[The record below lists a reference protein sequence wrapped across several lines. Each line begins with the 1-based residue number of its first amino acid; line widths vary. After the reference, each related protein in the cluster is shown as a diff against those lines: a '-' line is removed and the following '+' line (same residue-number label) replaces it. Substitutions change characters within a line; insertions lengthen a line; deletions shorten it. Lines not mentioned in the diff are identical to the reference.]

1 MKKMILKPA
10 LLALA
15 IAISACSSVPTTTSN
30 LEQARSDYMA
40 AQNNSMVA
48 QYAPLE
54 FKAATDAL
62 NAANV
67 AAANKES
74 LDKIDQLAYLAKQKV
89 ATAQEVARAKAAEAD
104 IAKSGQQRDQMR
116 LQARTA
122 EADAAKRS
130 AERAQAD
137 AEAATAAAM
146 AAQNQAA
153 NAEAG
158 KRDAEN
164 AAAVLAAQ
172 LAELHAKQTERG
184 MVVTLGDVL
193 FNVDQAMLTAQGMA
207 TVQKLGQILTD
218 NPDRAVLVEGFTDST
233 GSTAHNLE
241 LSQRRAES
249 VRNALMQM
257 GIASNRVQT
266 RGYGEAYPVAG
277 NGTAGD
283 RQLNRRV
290 EIVLGEA
297 GAPVQARR

>member
-1 MKKMILKPA
+1 MKKMIFKPA

-15 IAISACSSVPTTTSN
+15 IAVSACSSVPTTTST
-30 LEQARSDYMA
+30 LEQARSDFAA
-40 AQNNSMVA
+40 AQNNPAVG
-48 QYAPLE
+48 QYAAMEL
-54 FKAATDAL
+54 KAATDAL
-62 NAANV
+62 NAANT
-67 AAANKES
+67 AAAEKES
-74 LDKIDQLAYLAKQKV
+74 PEKIDQLAYIAKQKI
-89 ATAQEVARAKAAEAD
+89 ATAQEVARAKQAEAD
-104 IAKSGQQRDQMR
+104 IAKAGQQRDQIR

-122 EADAAKRS
+122 EAEAAKRA
-130 AERAQAD
+130 AEQAQA
-137 AEAATAAAM
+137 EAQ

-153 NAEAG
+153 NAEAD
-158 KRDAEN
+158 KRNAEN

-193 FNVDQAMLTAQGMA
+193 FNVDQAVLTAQGMS
-207 TVQKLGQILTD
+207 TVQKLGQILAD
-218 NPDRAVLVEGFTDST
+218 NPDRNVLIEGFTDST

>member
-1 MKKMILKPA
+1 MIFKPA

-15 IAISACSSVPTTTSN
+15 IAVSACSSVPTTTST
-30 LEQARSDYMA
+30 LEQARSDFAA
-40 AQNNSMVA
+40 AQNNPAVT
-48 QYAPLE
+48 QYAANEL
-54 FKAATDAL
+54 KAATDAL
-62 NAANV
+62 NAANT
-67 AAANKES
+67 AAAEKES
-74 LDKIDQLAYLAKQKV
+74 LEKIDQLAYIAKQKV
-89 ATAQEVARAKAAEAD
+89 ATAQEVARAKQAEAD
-104 IAKSGQQRDQMR
+104 IAKAGQQRDQIR

-122 EADAAKRS
+122 EAEAAKRA
-130 AERAQAD
+130 AEQAQA
-137 AEAATAAAM
+137 EAQ

-153 NAEAG
+153 NAEAD
-158 KRDAEN
+158 KRNAEN
-164 AAAVLAAQ
+164 AAAILAAQ

-193 FNVDQAMLTAQGMA
+193 FNVDQAVLTSQGMS

-218 NPDRAVLVEGFTDST
+218 NPDRNVLIEGFTDST

-266 RGYGEAYPVAG
+266 RGYGEAYPVAS
-277 NGTAGD
+277 NATAGD

>member
-1 MKKMILKPA
+1 MNKKIFQPA

-15 IAISACSSVPTTTSN
+15 IAVSACSSVPTTTSN

-40 AQNNSMVA
+40 AQNNPSVA
-48 QYAPLE
+48 QYAPME

-74 LDKIDQLAYLAKQKV
+74 LDKIDQLAYIAKQKV
-89 ATAQEVARAKAAEAD
+89 ATAQEVARAKQAEAD
-104 IAKSGQQRDQMR
+104 IAKAGQQRDQIR

-122 EADAAKRS
+122 EAEAAKRS
-130 AERAQAD
+130 AEQAQAD
-137 AEAATAAAM
+137 AQ
-146 AAQNQAA
+146 AAQAQAQQA
-153 NAEAG
+153 QAQAQQAEAG
-158 KRDAEN
+158 KRTAET

-193 FNVDQAMLTAQGMA
+193 FNVDQAVLTSQGMA
-207 TVQKLGQILTD
+207 TVQKLGQILAD
-218 NPDRAVLVEGFTDST
+218 NPDRSVLVEGFTDST

-257 GIASNRVQT
+257 GIASSRIQT
-266 RGYGEAYPVAG
+266 RGYGEAYPVAS
-277 NGTAGD
+277 NATAGD

-290 EIVLGEA
+290 EIVLSEPGV
-297 GAPVQARR
+297 PVQARR

>member
-1 MKKMILKPA
+1 MKKMIFKPA

-15 IAISACSSVPTTTSN
+15 IAVSACSSVPTTTST
-30 LEQARSDYMA
+30 LEQARSDFAA
-40 AQNNSMVA
+40 AQNNPAVG
-48 QYAPLE
+48 QYAAVEL
-54 FKAATDAL
+54 KAATDAL
-62 NAANV
+62 NAANT
-67 AAANKES
+67 AAAEKES
-74 LDKIDQLAYLAKQKV
+74 LEKIDQLAYIAKQKV
-89 ATAQEVARAKAAEAD
+89 ATAQEVARAKQAEAD
-104 IAKSGQQRDQMR
+104 IAKAGQQRDQIR
-116 LQARTA
+116 LEARTA
-122 EADAAKRS
+122 EAEAAKRA
-130 AERAQAD
+130 AEQAQA
-137 AEAATAAAM
+137 EAQ

-153 NAEAG
+153 NAEAQ
-158 KRDAEN
+158 KRSAEN
-164 AAAVLAAQ
+164 AAAILAAQ

-193 FNVDQAMLTAQGMA
+193 FNVDQAVLTSQGMA

-218 NPDRAVLVEGFTDST
+218 NPDRNVLIEGFTDST

-266 RGYGEAYPVAG
+266 RGYGEAYPVAS
-277 NGTAGD
+277 NATAGD

>member
-1 MKKMILKPA
+1 MKKMIFKPA

-15 IAISACSSVPTTTSN
+15 IAVSACSSVPTTTST
-30 LEQARSDYMA
+30 LEQARSDFAA
-40 AQNNSMVA
+40 AQNNPAVG
-48 QYAPLE
+48 QYAAMEL
-54 FKAATDAL
+54 KAATDAL
-62 NAANV
+62 NAANT
-67 AAANKES
+67 AAAEKES
-74 LDKIDQLAYLAKQKV
+74 LEKIDQLAYIAKQKV
-89 ATAQEVARAKAAEAD
+89 ATAQEVARAKQAEAD
-104 IAKSGQQRDQMR
+104 IAKAGQQRDQIR
-116 LQARTA
+116 LEARTA
-122 EADAAKRS
+122 EAEAAKRA
-130 AERAQAD
+130 AEQAQA
-137 AEAATAAAM
+137 EAQ

-153 NAEAG
+153 NAEAQ
-158 KRDAEN
+158 KRNAEN
-164 AAAVLAAQ
+164 AAAILAAQ

-193 FNVDQAMLTAQGMA
+193 FNVDQAVLTSQGMS

-218 NPDRAVLVEGFTDST
+218 NPDRNVLIEGFTDST

-266 RGYGEAYPVAG
+266 RGYGEAYPVAS
-277 NGTAGD
+277 NATAGD